1 MENHRRV
8 KVPSHLLTEV
18 EVTLTP
24 PSRTL
29 ELFRARVIAPFARL
43 LAHGVTPRKLAECV
57 AIGFMVGVFPALGVT
72 TALAALASCL
82 FRLNPIAIQLVNY
95 LVYPLQFVLIL
106 PFFKAGQ
113 LLFKAEPLGL
123 SLPQLATFV
132 TNEPLNAIK
141 TLWTTTWH
149 ASVVWLLCAAVLIPT
164 LTFALTP
171 VFATL
176 IRRRTP
182 TAEP

>member
-24 PSRTL
+24 PSRTV

-57 AIGFMVGVFPALGVT
+57 AFGALIAVFPALGVT
-72 TALAALASCL
+72 TALAALASWI
-82 FRLNPIAIQLVNY
+82 FKLNPIAIQLVNY
-95 LVYPLQFVLIL
+95 LLYPLQFVLIL

-113 LLFKAEPLGL
+113 LLFGATPLGL
-123 SLPQLATFV
+123 TLPQLAAFV
-132 TNEPLNAIK
+132 KNEPLNAIK

-149 ASVVWLLCAAVLIPT
+149 ASVVWLLCATVLIPT

-171 VFATL
+171 VFARL
-176 IRRRTP
+176 IRKRSAAR
-182 TAEP
+182 EP